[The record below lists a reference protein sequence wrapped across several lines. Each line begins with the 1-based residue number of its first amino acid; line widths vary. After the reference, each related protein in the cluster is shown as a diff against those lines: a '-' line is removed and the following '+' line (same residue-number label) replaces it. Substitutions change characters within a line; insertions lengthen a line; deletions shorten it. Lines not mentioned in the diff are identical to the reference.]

1 MIVKIGDFKIDG
13 VWVEGIDE
21 SLDLNFA
28 EIARVN
34 NNPYYQDIGGHKES
48 ISIKGEY
55 IKERVSV
62 LDALEDLA
70 KSKSPVRYTTLKDS
84 FLVVITSIKKNK
96 KVFLKGA
103 WLENGFEITLKRWY
117 F

>member
-13 VWVEGIDE
+13 VWVESIDE
-21 SLDLNFA
+21 SLELNYA
-28 EIARVN
+28 EINRVN
-34 NNPYYQDIGGHKES
+34 NNPYYQDIGEYKEGF
-48 ISIKGEY
+48 SIKGEY
-55 IKERVSV
+55 IKEKASV

-70 KSKSPVRYTTLKDS
+70 KAKSPVRYTTLKDS

-96 KVFLKGA
+96 KTFLKGA

-117 F
+117 W